1 MAHTSIVPSLD
12 ADIHL
17 VLCRFGR
24 AGLAYVETDPAEA
37 DATTVVQNL
46 LYGRY
51 GQPLRVV
58 ALNVDEGWSQDVS
71 EAMARKVLEIAERED
86 YELTQGTLQFL
97 EAHSPSVVQP
107 TLPAAHVTGLG
118 GP

>member
-1 MAHTSIVPSLD
+1 MRL
-12 ADIHL
+12 
-17 VLCRFGR
+17 G
-24 AGLAYVETDPAEA
+24 
-37 DATTVVQNL
+37 
-46 LYGRY
+46 
-51 GQPLRVV
+51 
-58 ALNVDEGWSQDVS
+58 
-71 EAMARKVLEIAERED
+71 AMARKVLEIAERED

>member
-1 MAHTSIVPSLD
+1 MAHASIVPSLD

-24 AGLAYVETDPAEA
+24 VGLAYIETDPAEA
-37 DATTVVQNL
+37 DATTGVHHLV
-46 LYGRY
+46 YGRY
-51 GQPLRVV
+51 GQALGVV

-86 YELTQGTLQFL
+86 YELTEGTLQFL
-97 EAHSPSVVQP
+97 KAHSPPAVQ
-107 TLPAAHVTGLG
+107 T
-118 GP
+118 

>member
-1 MAHTSIVPSLD
+1 MVWRLILSLCSRIIWPRPQYTS
-12 ADIHL
+12 
-17 VLCRFGR
+17 
-24 AGLAYVETDPAEA
+24 AGLD
-37 DATTVVQNL
+37 
-46 LYGRY
+46 RY